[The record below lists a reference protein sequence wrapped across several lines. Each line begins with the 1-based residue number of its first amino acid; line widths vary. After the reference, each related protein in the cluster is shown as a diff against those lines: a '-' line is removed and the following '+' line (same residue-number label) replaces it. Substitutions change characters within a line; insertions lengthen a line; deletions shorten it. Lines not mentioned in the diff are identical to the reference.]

1 MKFSRTYS
9 APGNPYSGIVF
20 EPRTS
25 RIVNPDGSVIF
36 EAKDVMVPS
45 TWSQVAL
52 DVLAQKYCRKAGVPR
67 CTIRVAEEGVPD
79 WLQRSIADGD
89 ALEALPRDEQF
100 GPERD
105 AREVFNRMAGCWTY
119 YGWKYGYFDS
129 EADAQVYHDE
139 MCAMLARQIGAPNSP
154 QWFNTGLHWAYGI
167 SGPAQGHWYVD
178 PADETA
184 RASADTFSHPQVSA
198 CYILGVEDDLVNEGG
213 IFDGVLREA
222 RIFKGG
228 SGSGANFSKLRSAG
242 EKLTGGGTSSGLM
255 SFLRVFDRAAGAIK
269 SGGTTRRAAKMVVL
283 NADHPDIEEFVN
295 WKVREERKVADLVIG
310 SRIFEKQLN
319 AIISAAHDTRV
330 PDTARLDPALNA
342 SLRIAIGDSIDAGIP
357 PGAAQSA
364 LDYARQGYTRLEI
377 EQYDT
382 AWDSEAYITVSGQN
396 SNNSVRLTNGFF
408 NALDR
413 DEDWLLTA
421 RTTGDVVKRIKARD
435 LWEQIAVAAW
445 QCADPGLQFDDTI
458 QEWHTCPNDDR
469 INATNPCVTGDT
481 LIATA
486 DGPMRIGEL
495 VGKAVFVIGG
505 DGQSHLV
512 NNIFPTGTKSIY
524 RLQTAGG
531 YELDLTADHQVWTE
545 NRGDVPARELR
556 AGDKL
561 ALSGSGFGN
570 VSLDERLAFA
580 VGTAVGEGDEIEAAV
595 LGDIT
600 AGINAAKVAS
610 PAQVHSARASR
621 VTMRSKGAI
630 HGTTP
635 GRPIVEFCSYYAS
648 IEEGKARK
656 VFTNA
661 VYDLDCPATAALL
674 RGLYTADATV
684 CKDSTGAVSIDLKS
698 ASSPFLKQVQYML
711 LSFGIRSDRCAD
723 GLLRIPEQFLCTFE
737 RSVGF
742 HQSSVKGTALALV
755 AGRDTTPSETLS
767 DEFLSLEPLGQAD
780 VFDLTEPETQHFVAN
795 GLRVHNCSEYVFIDD
810 TACFAPETRISTPDG
825 LRTVEEL
832 FERQESG
839 QRVLITT
846 DIHSE
851 VDHRRLSAH
860 RPAYIT
866 EVGEREVFRMTLADG
881 REIRATGDHKF
892 LTAENGWKR
901 IDELKLGLDR
911 IAIRESGNSVTF
923 ASDATDVKRWQMLGW
938 LTGDGVFNKDTV
950 ALVFGPRERRT
961 AEFMTAQLN
970 DLKATAVNV
979 AGPPI
984 DVRTSQISVQS
995 NGVLQTSA
1003 SQTSL
1008 VSYLETRYG
1017 FKQATA
1023 LHKDVPNAI
1032 HWAPEDIKVAYLQGL
1047 FSADGCIRKNGA
1059 AAEKE
1064 VMLASSS
1071 ASLLRSVQLL
1081 LSDLGITSRI
1091 SWTHPEG
1098 RKNPQGQLHL
1108 HNQESRKFNSLIGFP
1123 CSAEKELE
1131 ARELLAS
1138 EFTAAHKNPRSPK
1151 VLSIVPD
1158 GKATVYDVTEPV
1170 THSVIAEGLI
1180 AHNCNL
1186 ASLNLVKFLNDDGNF
1201 DAQRFAHA
1209 ARVWTTTLEISVTM
1223 GQMPSRR
1230 IAEKNHG
1237 YRTLGLGY
1245 ANLGTLLMRL
1255 GLPYDSEE
1263 GFGWCAAITS
1273 LMTGAAYRT
1282 SAEMAQQLGSFARF
1296 EANREPMLRVIR
1308 NHRSA
1313 AYAADP
1319 GTYEA
1324 LSVTPVTHA
1333 PTLFTQATW
1342 ALARRM
1348 WDDAISIGEVAGFR
1362 NAQTVVIAPTGC
1374 LTGTALISTDRGLT
1388 RLQRLGNVEG
1398 RQWQDIDVR
1407 VLTDDGEQRAN
1418 QFYINGVSPTRRIKT
1433 SGGYTITG
1441 TPEHRVKIVDRGSG
1455 ELIWKRFAEVGP
1467 GDTVALSMGGFAGS
1481 PQVVNLPPLGEE
1493 HWTADFTTTAPSAM
1507 TAGLAE
1513 LVGYSMGGGTLH
1525 AKGLRLRVADED
1537 GDVRDRL
1544 IGLAR
1549 QLFNI
1554 EATASQKGAYT
1565 EIGIHSVPLAI
1576 WWQAC
1581 GFAKHHPASDS
1592 RGKSY
1597 VAHVPD
1603 VILASNDPIV
1613 YGAFLRGLFEADGT
1627 VVNGAVHLSTANA
1640 SLADDVRT
1648 VLLTLGVPTNTRIDK
1663 SGWSG
1668 ADLYV
1673 LRVRNADYAR
1683 TFLKRV
1689 GFIGDRKRSA
1699 VRPCDTWQGTKGDRV
1714 FVRKDI
1720 LRTLVPHSSE
1730 LYPRTA
1736 LYGYRHAGAISR
1748 TAACELLE
1756 KTGSLEI
1763 KTALTF
1769 FYDDV
1774 AENED
1779 GGEQFTYDLSV
1790 PANVTYF
1797 ANGFI
1802 SHNTIGLVM
1811 DCDTTGIEP
1820 DFALVKFKKLAGGG
1834 YFKIVNQSVDA
1845 ALHKLGYS
1853 QDQIDAIETYAKG
1866 TGTLEES
1873 PHINRA
1879 TLRAK
1884 GFDDEAIARV
1894 EAVLAGAFELPFVF
1908 NKFVLGE
1915 EFCKER
1921 LGLTEAQ
1928 LNDWSF
1934 SLLRDG
1940 LGFST
1945 QQIEEAS
1952 AHICGRMTV
1961 EGAPYLN
1968 DEHLP
1973 VFDCATPCGKY
1984 GSRYIRP
1991 LAHVDMMAAAQP
2003 FVSGAISKCVVGETL
2018 LTTED
2023 GLVRIESLH
2032 RGESADSFR
2041 TQVTEVASLNGPR
2054 TTDAFY
2060 YGGERAVRE
2069 VKLRSGHRVIGTPN
2083 HRVLVCGDAGLVW
2096 RHLSDIQPG
2105 EYVATQYGDD
2115 MWSQEAA
2122 TFGDFRPSAPYGYQK
2137 AFETPQQ
2144 MTSDLAFFLGAYAAE
2159 GHTSRSNYTVTITN
2173 SVEVVLERVLNAARS
2188 AFGLEGK
2195 LLQPADRCASVVF
2208 ASKTLVEFL
2217 EYLKC
2222 GSRASQKRIPDSV
2235 LRSRREHVLAFL
2247 SGLFLDAYVTT
2258 EGLAKWAICLDSA
2271 PLLDDLQAVLTNLG
2285 VVHSRIE
2292 KLNKEYGKTYGE
2304 VYAAGRQAQ
2313 KLLSLVA
2320 FPEPAKLARAWT
2332 ILSDRFSQSTAD
2344 VIPGITGRELYA
2356 LIPRVTKRRALR
2368 SPVTRGRH
2376 GYLLDHR
2383 TRHVSWETASKLRD
2397 HIELPAWLDDVINRN
2412 LHFSPVESVK
2422 DAGTAKVYDLSVPVT
2437 HAFVGNGIVNH
2448 NTINFPQTATI
2459 EDVKEAYRYSHE
2471 RMIKAVALYRDGS
2484 KLSQPLAASYD
2495 FGNDGNEAEATS
2507 SQPQPFAT
2515 PMQIAEKIVYR
2526 YIAKRRPMPQRRSG
2540 YTQKATIA
2548 GHKVYLRTGEYEGG
2562 QLGEIFLDMHKE
2574 GAAFRSMMNNF
2585 AIAISLGLQ
2594 HGVPLEEFVEA
2605 FTFTRFE
2612 PNGPVVGHDHIKMA
2626 TSILDYIFRELAVS
2640 YLGRYDLAHVEPSMQ
2655 MDAMGPEAREDYVA
2669 EEEGGVN
2676 VRPVGVAEMFHP
2688 VSTHLRPGQQP
2699 RPAAPALQA
2708 APTVTSGSTGST
2720 GGGAAVAV
2728 MVRTEAIN
2736 ASKAKGYTGNACSE
2750 CGQLTMVRN
2759 GACEKCDSCGS
2770 TSGCS

>member
-36 EAKDVMVPS
+36 EAQDVMVPS
-45 TWSQVAL
+45 SWSQVAL

-79 WLQRSIADGD
+79 WLQRSIADGP

-178 PADETA
+178 PTDETA

-330 PDTARLDPALNA
+330 PDAARLDPALNA
-342 SLRIAIGDSIDAGIP
+342 SLRTAIRDSMEAGVP

-435 LWEQIAVAAW
+435 LWEQIALAAW

-505 DGQSHLV
+505 DGKSHLV
-512 NNIFPTGTKSIY
+512 NNIFPTGTKSIF
-524 RLQTAGG
+524 RLQTNGG
-531 YELDLTADHQVWTE
+531 YELDLTADHRVWTE

-556 AGDKL
+556 AGDTL
-561 ALSGSGFGN
+561 ALNGSGFGN
-570 VSLDERLAFA
+570 VALDERLAFA

-600 AGINAAKVAS
+600 AGINAAKVSS
-610 PAQVHSARASR
+610 PAQVHSARTAR

-630 HGTTP
+630 HGTTAA
-635 GRPIVEFCSYYAS
+635 RPIVEFCSYYAS

-656 VFTNA
+656 VFTDA
-661 VYDLDCPATAALL
+661 VYDLDCPTTAALL

-684 CKDSTGAVSIDLKS
+684 CEDSTGAVSIELKS

-711 LSFGIRSDRCAD
+711 LSFGIRSDRCVD
-723 GLLRIPEQFLCTFE
+723 GLLRIPGRFLSTFE

-742 HQSSVKGTALALV
+742 HQSSIKATALALV
-755 AGRDTTPSETLS
+755 AGSEATASETLS
-767 DEFLSLEPLGQAD
+767 DEFFALEPLGQAD
-780 VFDLTEPETQHFVAN
+780 VFDLTESETQHFVAN

-810 TACFAPETRISTPDG
+810 TAC
-825 LRTVEEL
+825 
-832 FERQESG
+832 
-839 QRVLITT
+839 
-846 DIHSE
+846 
-851 VDHRRLSAH
+851 
-860 RPAYIT
+860 
-866 EVGEREVFRMTLADG
+866 
-881 REIRATGDHKF
+881 
-892 LTAENGWKR
+892 
-901 IDELKLGLDR
+901 
-911 IAIRESGNSVTF
+911 
-923 ASDATDVKRWQMLGW
+923 
-938 LTGDGVFNKDTV
+938 
-950 ALVFGPRERRT
+950 
-961 AEFMTAQLN
+961 
-970 DLKATAVNV
+970 
-979 AGPPI
+979 
-984 DVRTSQISVQS
+984 
-995 NGVLQTSA
+995 
-1003 SQTSL
+1003 
-1008 VSYLETRYG
+1008 
-1017 FKQATA
+1017 
-1023 LHKDVPNAI
+1023 
-1032 HWAPEDIKVAYLQGL
+1032 
-1047 FSADGCIRKNGA
+1047 
-1059 AAEKE
+1059 
-1064 VMLASSS
+1064 
-1071 ASLLRSVQLL
+1071 
-1081 LSDLGITSRI
+1081 
-1091 SWTHPEG
+1091 
-1098 RKNPQGQLHL
+1098 
-1108 HNQESRKFNSLIGFP
+1108 
-1123 CSAEKELE
+1123 
-1131 ARELLAS
+1131 
-1138 EFTAAHKNPRSPK
+1138 
-1151 VLSIVPD
+1151 
-1158 GKATVYDVTEPV
+1158 
-1170 THSVIAEGLI
+1170 
-1180 AHNCNL
+1180 NL
-1186 ASLNLVKFLNDDGNF
+1186 ASMNLVKFLNDDGNF

-1493 HWTADFTTTAPSAM
+1493 HWTADFTTTAPSRM
-1507 TAGLAE
+1507 TPSLAE

-1554 EATASQKGAYT
+1554 EATTSQKGAYT
-1565 EIGIHSVPLAI
+1565 EIAIHSVPLAI

-1648 VLLTLGVPTNTRIDK
+1648 VLLTLGIPTNTRIDK

-1689 GFIGDRKRSA
+1689 GFIGDRKSSA

-1973 VFDCATPCGKY
+1973 VFDCATPCGRY

-2003 FVSGAISKCVVGETL
+2003 FVSGAISK
-2018 LTTED
+2018 
-2023 GLVRIESLH
+2023 
-2032 RGESADSFR
+2032 
-2041 TQVTEVASLNGPR
+2041 
-2054 TTDAFY
+2054 
-2060 YGGERAVRE
+2060 
-2069 VKLRSGHRVIGTPN
+2069 
-2083 HRVLVCGDAGLVW
+2083 
-2096 RHLSDIQPG
+2096 
-2105 EYVATQYGDD
+2105 
-2115 MWSQEAA
+2115 
-2122 TFGDFRPSAPYGYQK
+2122 
-2137 AFETPQQ
+2137 
-2144 MTSDLAFFLGAYAAE
+2144 
-2159 GHTSRSNYTVTITN
+2159 
-2173 SVEVVLERVLNAARS
+2173 
-2188 AFGLEGK
+2188 
-2195 LLQPADRCASVVF
+2195 
-2208 ASKTLVEFL
+2208 
-2217 EYLKC
+2217 
-2222 GSRASQKRIPDSV
+2222 
-2235 LRSRREHVLAFL
+2235 
-2247 SGLFLDAYVTT
+2247 
-2258 EGLAKWAICLDSA
+2258 
-2271 PLLDDLQAVLTNLG
+2271 
-2285 VVHSRIE
+2285 
-2292 KLNKEYGKTYGE
+2292 
-2304 VYAAGRQAQ
+2304 
-2313 KLLSLVA
+2313 
-2320 FPEPAKLARAWT
+2320 
-2332 ILSDRFSQSTAD
+2332 
-2344 VIPGITGRELYA
+2344 
-2356 LIPRVTKRRALR
+2356 
-2368 SPVTRGRH
+2368 
-2376 GYLLDHR
+2376 
-2383 TRHVSWETASKLRD
+2383 
-2397 HIELPAWLDDVINRN
+2397 
-2412 LHFSPVESVK
+2412 
-2422 DAGTAKVYDLSVPVT
+2422 
-2437 HAFVGNGIVNH
+2437 
-2448 NTINFPQTATI
+2448 TINFPQTATI
-2459 EDVKEAYRYSHE
+2459 EDVKEAYRYSHA

-2495 FGNDGNEAEATS
+2495 FGNGGDEADAVS
-2507 SQPQPFAT
+2507 AQPQPFAT

-2688 VSTHLRPGQQP
+2688 VSTHLHPGQQP
-2699 RPAAPALQA
+2699 KPATPARQA
-2708 APTVTSGSTGST
+2708 APTVTTGSA
-2720 GGGAAVAV
+2720 GGGTAVAV